1 MKNPTSLPDPPWARR
16 PDESGADFTL
26 FLAWLALE
34 KRRPLSAAAVA
45 LGETIGKLRRLSARH
60 EWRMRAQ
67 AYESFRADAA
77 EEALRRAHQDEEIN
91 WQERARRFRDAEWRL
106 REDMMQAGQAALAQF
121 GRTRG
126 RASVPSIVRLI
137 DLASRLGR
145 RAAGLPE
152 NGAAP
157 ASAADAPLMPDFEAA
172 LRKVY
177 GDPSAAPESQEC
189 GV

>member
-1 MKNPTSLPDPPWARR
+1 MKVF
-16 PDESGADFTL
+16 G
-26 FLAWLALE
+26 
-34 KRRPLSAAAVA
+34 
-45 LGETIGKLRRLSARH
+45 
-60 EWRMRAQ
+60 RMR
-67 AYESFRADAA
+67 
-77 EEALRRAHQDEEIN
+77 RRKRCAGPIRTSRSIGRSEPGGS
-91 WQERARRFRDAEWRL
+91 DAEWRL

-157 ASAADAPLMPDFEAA
+157 ASAADAPPMPDFEAA

-177 GDPSAAPESQEC
+177 GEPRTAPDPSEC
-189 GV
+189 NDEKSGAIPRDAFGGR